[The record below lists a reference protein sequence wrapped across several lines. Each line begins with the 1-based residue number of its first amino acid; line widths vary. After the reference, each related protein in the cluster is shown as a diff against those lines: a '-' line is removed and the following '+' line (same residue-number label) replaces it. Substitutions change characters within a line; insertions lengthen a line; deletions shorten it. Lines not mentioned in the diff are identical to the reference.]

1 MAMTTVRSNII
12 DPGATRTAM
21 RAKAFPGE
29 DPTTLPT
36 PESITEL
43 FVQLSEAN
51 APNGK
56 RIKVKA

>member
-1 MAMTTVRSNII
+1 MTSVRTNLL

-29 DPTTLPT
+29 DPLTLPS

-43 FVQLSEAN
+43 FVQLAEAN

-56 RIKVKA
+56 RIKVTL